1 MAYVISD
8 SCVSCG
14 TCEPECPVGAI
25 SQGDSQVLALAAELV
40 QEFVLQELSA
50 KNNPQQALQKY
61 IRKTVRLLTVFSL
74 SIFLIMVFFS
84 FLNCRGLPHP
94 AAGNVPLPVPHAPA
108 SDNSS
113 P

>member
-25 SQGDSQVLALAAELV
+25 SQETASSLSMQVLALAAELV

-61 IRKTVRLLTVFSL
+61 IRKTVRLLTVF
-74 SIFLIMVFFS
+74 FFVH
-84 FLNCRGLPHP
+84 F
-94 AAGNVPLPVPHAPA
+94 
-108 SDNSS
+108 
-113 P
+113 

>member
-25 SQGDSQVLALAAELV
+25 SSLSMQVLALAAELV